1 MDKPL
6 AENAADSKT
15 VDNKVLELSFFAEYP
30 PGMLVPDAAEVP
42 DFVEISAFKD
52 IYAVDDEFKYAAR
65 LRRMRDFR
73 NGIVRTKAR
82 FAIFHARVTEPK
94 NYCLFSASSI

>member
-15 VDNKVLELSFFAEYP
+15 VDNKVLELAFFAEYP
-30 PGMLVPDAAEVP
+30 PGMIVPDAAEVP
-42 DFVEISAFKD
+42 DFVEINTFKD
-52 IYAVDDEFKYAAR
+52 IYAVDDEFEYAAR

-82 FAIFHARVTEPK
+82 FAIFQVRVTEPK